1 MLLNKTQLL
10 DKNTP
15 LSLRDISPRGGEKLL
30 PFMEFL
36 PPLGGVAEGLGGV
49 IEEQKLT

>member
-1 MLLNKTQLL
+1 MKP
-10 DKNTP
+10 P
-15 LSLRDISPRGGEKLL
+15 LPLRGISPSGGEKLL

-36 PPLGGVAEGLGGV
+36 PPPGGVAEGRGGV